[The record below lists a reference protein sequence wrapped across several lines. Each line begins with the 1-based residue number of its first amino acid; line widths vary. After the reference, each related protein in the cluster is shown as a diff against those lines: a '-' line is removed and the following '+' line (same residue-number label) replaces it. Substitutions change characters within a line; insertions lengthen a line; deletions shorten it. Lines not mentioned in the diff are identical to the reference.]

1 MICTSYY
8 NTYHHFQTKL
18 PAKAGSSGLHLLSLK
33 CCGHLPAPCSDERWH
48 DNPRAVRADEI
59 RPEVEWTRPEVE
71 ASQVCGDEVEQ
82 ASVEL
87 AQANGELEDVG
98 VGLAGCNC
106 IAASR
111 KLVVR
116 IRSRLILSSVLILS
130 SRERNSFQRAHS
142 FLSRKKGADGR
153 RRRRRRLRPLFPR
166 LRPRCR
172 W

>member
-1 MICTSYY
+1 MICPSYY
-8 NTYHHFQTKL
+8 NTYHHLQTKL

-87 AQANGELEDVG
+87 AQANGELEDVA

-130 SRERNSFQRAHS
+130 SRER
-142 FLSRKKGADGR
+142 KE
-153 RRRRRRLRPLFPR
+153 PR
-166 LRPRCR
+166 GDAAAATVCGCSSTAQIKPI
-172 W
+172 